1 MGYQGAPPQALL
13 QGAVTGQVNTN
24 ALLSS
29 GAITATM
36 QAQQPVGSLGA
47 AMAGSLGT
55 TGPMLMGSSLPGDLP
70 YSSTPH
76 DTQMISPP
84 SLGALTNNTLA
95 SVHLESS
102 LQAPQEQHNITYTAN
117 ALTMPKQRQ
126 LGLPRNGSVSS
137 SMQQQQQQHGG
148 QSQQQGQQQQQP
160 SSEQYH
166 GQAPSPGLSM
176 GILSGLDA
184 AKLRFQTHS
193 PAISFGSIGFPD
205 MAGGP
210 GGPAAGGPGLES
222 YLDLMQGD
230 LGTADM
236 VLGGKGSSGSHV
248 VDGMDF
254 DATMLKEL
262 FS

>member
-29 GAITATM
+29 GAIAATM
-36 QAQQPVGSLGA
+36 QQPAGSLGGS
-47 AMAGSLGT
+47 MAGSLGT

-70 YSSTPH
+70 YNSMPQDSH
-76 DTQMISPP
+76 MISPP

-95 SVHLESS
+95 SVQLEGS

-117 ALTMPKQRQ
+117 PHTMPKQRQ
-126 LGLPRNGSVSS
+126 LGLLRNGSVSS
-137 SMQQQQQQHGG
+137 SMQQQPED
-148 QSQQQGQQQQQP
+148 QSQQQQQQHQRQQQQP

-176 GILSGLDA
+176 GMLTGLDA

-210 GGPAAGGPGLES
+210 GGHAAGGPGLES
-222 YLDLMQGD
+222 YLDLMQAD
-230 LGTADM
+230 MAAADM